1 MVTFD
6 EYAQS
11 AENWFVG
18 EYSADDAAMPD
29 WIKKYVG
36 REITD
41 SNRAMIQAEAYEEHA
56 KAVEFALQMGE
67 PITQD
72 VIRDHGALQR
82 QYGYD
87 PQFARRRRRRRKPR
101 EVLDRFDAEPP
112 TWRERAR
119 IGLFDRLAR
128 LEKFEKDAFKKG
140 LLLAE
145 SESPTLAARLMPG
158 RTTYRQEQLEL
169 NYVNPILNILA
180 EAGISLPKFED
191 FLILRTT
198 LESNE
203 DLRRKRLKAETNRR
217 RARELKARWRNPID
231 RTLPEDVREDLKR
244 QRAMD
249 LKEEKRLRK
258 EADFIDPG
266 KDPKSF
272 YTDAEAEA
280 KLARAWRKIRRLSS
294 SKRLAGSLMR

>member
-1 MVTFD
+1 
-6 EYAQS
+6 
-11 AENWFVG
+11 
-18 EYSADDAAMPD
+18 MPD

-217 RARELKARWRNPID
+217 RAREAQSPLAQPHRPHPAGRCARG
-231 RTLPEDVREDLKR
+231 PEAAASHGPQGGEAAAQGGGLHRSR
-244 QRAMD
+244 QGPQVLLHGRRGRGQAGRVG
-249 LKEEKRLRK
+249 ERS
-258 EADFIDPG
+258 AD
-266 KDPKSF
+266 
-272 YTDAEAEA
+272 
-280 KLARAWRKIRRLSS
+280 
-294 SKRLAGSLMR
+294 